1 MIDVARFERKFREVD
16 DLVLHLK
23 GLVLVRALLKERG
36 ASEEELDE
44 HGAEIARVRSQLA
57 RLVQKSGGGMPE
69 RAAA

>member
-16 DLVLHLK
+16 DLLLHLK

-44 HGAEIARVRSQLA
+44 HGAEIARVRERLA
-57 RLVQKSGGGMPE
+57 SMVQSGGGTQ
-69 RAAA
+69 RAAAA